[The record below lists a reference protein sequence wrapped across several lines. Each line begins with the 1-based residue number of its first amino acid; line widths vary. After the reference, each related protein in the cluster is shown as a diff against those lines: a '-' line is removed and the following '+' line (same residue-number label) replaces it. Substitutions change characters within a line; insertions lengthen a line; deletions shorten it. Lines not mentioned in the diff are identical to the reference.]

1 MYPFV
6 MNGCIFQ
13 CPMWLDD
20 SKLNSLHRDGIRY
33 ARVPLC
39 DNDIYFLPRNIIHQF
54 RTVSA
59 TTSIGKLNEVY
70 HPIFS
75 DDGIFESRIINCL
88 CRGEVNFTRRFSVA
102 AWHVRL
108 KQYYVK
114 MPQEAQEKAAAA
126 VQVAASKKTKT
137 ESGSGSEKENGHK
150 QTPKKKKRKILD
162 SEDSDDNDDDEDY
175 SPKKTA
181 AKKAA
186 KEVSSQQQQQTV
198 SEVKKSTSTSTTL
211 KSDKPKEKSKLNSF
225 KLVPGSQN
233 NHISKD
239 NSAEGIKN
247 ILNGGNLNGQETNG
261 SSTENHEREHV
272 SKLFPKSTPTKLN
285 AATNPTSTKEA
296 TSTMTTTTVVPPPQS
311 PQKSS
316 STSTNLSLAQKIEVS
331 TPKGGSFDVLGS
343 IMKDMTK

>member
-1 MYPFV
+1 
-6 MNGCIFQ
+6 
-13 CPMWLDD
+13 
-20 SKLNSLHRDGIRY
+20 
-33 ARVPLC
+33 
-39 DNDIYFLPRNIIHQF
+39 
-54 RTVSA
+54 
-59 TTSIGKLNEVY
+59 
-70 HPIFS
+70 
-75 DDGIFESRIINCL
+75 
-88 CRGEVNFTRRFSVA
+88 
-102 AWHVRL
+102 
-108 KQYYVK
+108 

-198 SEVKKSTSTSTTL
+198 PEVKKSTSTSTTL

-247 ILNGGNLNGQETNG
+247 ILNGSSGNLNGQETNG
-261 SSTENHEREHV
+261 STENHEREHV

-296 TSTMTTTTVVPPPQS
+296 TSMMTTTTVVPPQS
-311 PQKSS
+311 PQRSS

>member
-1 MYPFV
+1 
-6 MNGCIFQ
+6 
-13 CPMWLDD
+13 
-20 SKLNSLHRDGIRY
+20 
-33 ARVPLC
+33 
-39 DNDIYFLPRNIIHQF
+39 
-54 RTVSA
+54 
-59 TTSIGKLNEVY
+59 
-70 HPIFS
+70 
-75 DDGIFESRIINCL
+75 
-88 CRGEVNFTRRFSVA
+88 
-102 AWHVRL
+102 
-108 KQYYVK
+108 

-186 KEVSSQQQQQTV
+186 KEVSSQQQQQQTV
-198 SEVKKSTSTSTTL
+198 PEVKKSTSTSTTL

-247 ILNGGNLNGQETNG
+247 ILNGSSGNLNGQETNG
-261 SSTENHEREHV
+261 STENHEREHV

-296 TSTMTTTTVVPPPQS
+296 TSMMTTTTVVPPQS
-311 PQKSS
+311 PQRSS

>member
-1 MYPFV
+1 
-6 MNGCIFQ
+6 
-13 CPMWLDD
+13 
-20 SKLNSLHRDGIRY
+20 
-33 ARVPLC
+33 
-39 DNDIYFLPRNIIHQF
+39 
-54 RTVSA
+54 
-59 TTSIGKLNEVY
+59 
-70 HPIFS
+70 
-75 DDGIFESRIINCL
+75 
-88 CRGEVNFTRRFSVA
+88 
-102 AWHVRL
+102 
-108 KQYYVK
+108 
-114 MPQEAQEKAAAA
+114 MPQEAQEKAAAS
-126 VQVAASKKTKT
+126 VQAAGTKKTKT

-186 KEVSSQQQQQTV
+186 KEVSSQQQQPQQPQQQQTV
-198 SEVKKSTSTSTTL
+198 AEVK

-225 KLVPGSQN
+225 KLVPGSQVH
-233 NHISKD
+233 HISKD

-247 ILNGGNLNGQETNG
+247 ILNGGSGNLNGQETSNG
-261 SSTENHEREHV
+261 STENEREHV

-296 TSTMTTTTVVPPPQS
+296 TSTSTTTTVVPPKS
-311 PQKSS
+311 PQQK
-316 STSTNLSLAQKIEVS
+316 STNLSLAQKIEVS

>member
-1 MYPFV
+1 
-6 MNGCIFQ
+6 
-13 CPMWLDD
+13 
-20 SKLNSLHRDGIRY
+20 
-33 ARVPLC
+33 
-39 DNDIYFLPRNIIHQF
+39 
-54 RTVSA
+54 
-59 TTSIGKLNEVY
+59 
-70 HPIFS
+70 
-75 DDGIFESRIINCL
+75 
-88 CRGEVNFTRRFSVA
+88 
-102 AWHVRL
+102 
-108 KQYYVK
+108 
-114 MPQEAQEKAAAA
+114 MPQEAQEKAAAS
-126 VQVAASKKTKT
+126 VQAAGTKKTKT

-186 KEVSSQQQQQTV
+186 KEVSSQQQQPQQPQQQTV
-198 SEVKKSTSTSTTL
+198 AEVKKSTPTL

-247 ILNGGNLNGQETNG
+247 ILNGSSGNLNGQETNG
-261 SSTENHEREHV
+261 STENHEREHV

-296 TSTMTTTTVVPPPQS
+296 TSTSTTTTVVPPKS
-311 PQKSS
+311 PQQK
-316 STSTNLSLAQKIEVS
+316 STNLSLAQKIEVS

>member
-1 MYPFV
+1 
-6 MNGCIFQ
+6 
-13 CPMWLDD
+13 
-20 SKLNSLHRDGIRY
+20 
-33 ARVPLC
+33 
-39 DNDIYFLPRNIIHQF
+39 
-54 RTVSA
+54 
-59 TTSIGKLNEVY
+59 
-70 HPIFS
+70 
-75 DDGIFESRIINCL
+75 
-88 CRGEVNFTRRFSVA
+88 
-102 AWHVRL
+102 
-108 KQYYVK
+108 

-186 KEVSSQQQQQTV
+186 KEVSSQQQQQQQTV
-198 SEVKKSTSTSTTL
+198 PEVKKSTSTSTTL

-247 ILNGGNLNGQETNG
+247 ILNGSSGNLNGQETNG
-261 SSTENHEREHV
+261 STENHEREHV

-296 TSTMTTTTVVPPPQS
+296 TSTSTTTTVVPPKS
-311 PQKSS
+311 PQQK
-316 STSTNLSLAQKIEVS
+316 STNLSLAQKIEVS